1 MFKNVNTSTF
11 YLNLQWTTICFFMQ
25 LLFCWRVLHK
35 YINCWCLYLHSV
47 NMTKFYFIVYLFYW
61 GSNYHPKSQLWF
73 WSSFLDVGIM
83 FPFTLTSA
91 VPVLVIISWLDNII
105 GWVPW
110 DWWLSAGQR
119 SHPGSQ
125 RCHCNMAVTCSSMFE
140 KSTFI
145 YLFDICKLR
154 MKMKTNLK
162 MFLKTAAFRISLIFI
177 SACCTWC
184 AFRRLLLN
192 YNYQNLQWLL
202 SQRMLSWPLPTVPWL
217 LLFL

>member
-1 MFKNVNTSTF
+1 
-11 YLNLQWTTICFFMQ
+11 
-25 LLFCWRVLHK
+25 
-35 YINCWCLYLHSV
+35 
-47 NMTKFYFIVYLFYW
+47 
-61 GSNYHPKSQLWF
+61 
-73 WSSFLDVGIM
+73 M

-154 MKMKTNLK
+154 MKMKTNFK

-202 SQRMLSWPLPTVPWL
+202 HRECCHDHYQQYPGCCYFCSCCHHQIALVWLIIGNSYIMSLHEVPVHSIHFISILTHVHNYMLIK
-217 LLFL
+217 F